1 MQIPE
6 YTFRSPYPSPVQVG
20 HLDPSSVKKDASNT
34 SGGSDLLKSTNQT
47 EQKAERFAASQKQ
60 EVKPIVS
67 ENKIDIYA

>member
-1 MQIPE
+1 MQVAE

-20 HLDPSSVKKDASNT
+20 RPDPSSVKKETSDNT
-34 SGGSDLLKSTNQT
+34 AQSDLLKFTNQT